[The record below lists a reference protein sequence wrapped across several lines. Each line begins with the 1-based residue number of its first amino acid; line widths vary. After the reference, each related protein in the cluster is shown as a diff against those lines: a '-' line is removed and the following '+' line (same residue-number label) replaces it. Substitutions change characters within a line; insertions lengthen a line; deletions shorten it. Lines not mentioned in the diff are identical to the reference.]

1 MAPPKKPRLNAG
13 TSSEAG
19 PTAPDTVPERPSR
32 PTRPWNPD
40 ATQDSATGQASG
52 PDAAPP
58 PTVVIASLS
67 ASTPTAGPS
76 ASASLTRYYLRHAF
90 ADRLP
95 APDTT
100 TGIRTFGTRSYVNL
114 ESGETVQVARDSEQH
129 FRAKLDSELLPSG
142 PRLERMTGSLL
153 WRQQGA
159 MTRDQAPREPSVID
173 SWRISSAFAASDH
186 ITIDGHHYQTVE
198 NDKAR
203 QRSVIYIKDP
213 RHPPYDFDTFEDLLF
228 FHTGEQPRAAIQVPP
243 DSHWTIDPRLPFEKP
258 LVGYAIE
265 FFPELRADTQSKFSR
280 RQFELANDSNFADA
294 RGLTTLRQV
303 FNNWKDKTASLHPVL
318 TDPLLMLPTLPI
330 SAELAGSNRSLQL
343 PLPSPT
349 GPLARLDFDPSL
361 FLPPSRT
368 FPVIADDIEFMK
380 FMTERLERNGYMV
393 FPARSLPSFPN
404 VVFKRAEHDF
414 IFFMTLH
421 RTETQD
427 IIIPRIN
434 PRDFGLVLRNQLGHE
449 TMNAMES
456 AHNDNK
462 LISLRGGIQTLPSN
476 NTPTATVFIVRDNT

>member
-32 PTRPWNPD
+32 PTRPWNHD
-40 ATQDSATGQASG
+40 ATQDSATGQTSG

-67 ASTPTAGPS
+67 ASTPTTGPS

-95 APDTT
+95 VPDTT
-100 TGIRTFGTRSYVNL
+100 TGIRTFGTRSYVDL

-159 MTRDQAPREPSVID
+159 MTRNQAPREPSVID

-243 DSHWTIDPRLPFEKP
+243 GNHWTIDPRLPFEKP